1 MRATRPKLTF
11 TACTAL
17 LLFLTGCKA
26 IFGPDGKTVAER
38 RAQVLK
44 ERDTLVWRLGLRR
57 PSLAAELKEAPGYA
71 YFSTSNLHLLLFS
84 SEDAYGVVTDREG
97 RTTYM
102 RMYGTGAGF
111 GLGIKDFRILMIFRS
126 KSTLDG
132 FVANGMDIRGAAAAG
147 IEVGELDAMADVSES
162 VQQDVVVYQLTELGG
177 AFHVTLQA
185 NKFWV
190 DDVLN

>member
-1 MRATRPKLTF
+1 MDEPRSILLVVLMVS
-11 TACTAL
+11 AL
-17 LLFLTGCKA
+17 WLGGCKA
-26 IFGPDGKTVAER
+26 VFGPGGDTVTER

-57 PSLAAELKEAPGYA
+57 PKLAAEVKDAAGYA
-71 YFSTSNLHLLLFS
+71 YFSTSNMHLLVFS

-97 RTTYM
+97 RNTFM

-111 GLGIKDFRILMIFRS
+111 GLGIKDFRILMIFKS
-126 KSTLDG
+126 KTTLDH
-132 FVANGMDIRGAAAAG
+132 FIANGMDVRGAAAAG
-147 IEVGELDAMADVSES
+147 VEAGDLDAMADATES
-162 VQQDVVVYQLTELGG
+162 VQQDVVVYQLTDLGG